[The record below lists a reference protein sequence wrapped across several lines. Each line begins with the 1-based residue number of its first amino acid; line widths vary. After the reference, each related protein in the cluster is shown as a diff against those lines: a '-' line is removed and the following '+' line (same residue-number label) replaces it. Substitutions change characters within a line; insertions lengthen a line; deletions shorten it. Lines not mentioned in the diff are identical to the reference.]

1 MHFRMFK
8 PFGLNHA
15 GTKCWGVFGN
25 KVVFENG
32 RVDLV
37 EVFTVAQ
44 RKTWSWVT
52 VKEKSAAFS
61 YSDWCLDPICCM
73 RYLKV

>member
-1 MHFRMFK
+1 ML
-8 PFGLNHA
+8 GGIWVGIVSEIWNHR
-15 GTKCWGVFGN
+15 N
-25 KVVFENG
+25 RVVFENG

-52 VKEKSAAFS
+52 VKEKLVVFS
-61 YSDWCLDPICCM
+61 YSDWCVGPLCCM
-73 RYLKV
+73 RYLKD